1 MQGLTYIR
9 DFITEK
15 EESDLIT
22 FINSMEWNNDLS
34 RKTQHYGY
42 KYNYNLKNT
51 LEKTVSIPNEFTFIL
66 NTLKH
71 KFNKEFNQLII
82 NHYEPGQGISPHIDN
97 IKLFDNTVVSISM
110 GSNCIMKFTKKDTTQ
125 EILLERCSLVAL
137 QGDAR
142 YKWKHS
148 IPSRKSDNKEM
159 RCERISLTFRKVL

>member
-51 LEKTVSIPNEFTFIL
+51 LEKTIAIPNEFTFIL
-66 NTLKH
+66 NILKH
-71 KFNKEFNQLII
+71 KFNN
-82 NHYEPGQGISPHIDN
+82 
-97 IKLFDNTVVSISM
+97 
-110 GSNCIMKFTKKDTTQ
+110 
-125 EILLERCSLVAL
+125 
-137 QGDAR
+137 
-142 YKWKHS
+142 
-148 IPSRKSDNKEM
+148 
-159 RCERISLTFRKVL
+159 